1 MYFPS
6 RFDRARSIELAQ
18 LVTQAYDQ
26 LEAFQKGVPWNL
38 QGGYSLVR
46 QLTQEAGPARPWTQY
61 GSDMRVLRRS
71 ALARNHAYP
80 IGFIAQKGSESFVV
94 FRGTTTVS
102 EWIRNLNVRLSGYVL
117 SGFGSVHDGFL
128 ETYVAMRK
136 TLLEALGKLNPRS
149 RLFVTGHSLGAALAT
164 LALPDIAV
172 NTPFARPV
180 MYTYGSPRVG
190 DNRFCMAF
198 DQKFGDTSFRVV
210 NTSDIVVSLP
220 LPAPVFGIIGGYF
233 SHVEKPVDFTVQAN
247 DLEKNHSIQTYRS
260 ALTSAQKATWSLRNV
275 FGRSPRRT

>member
-1 MYFPS
+1 MYFPPA
-6 RFDRARSIELAQ
+6 FDVARSTELAF

-26 LEAFQKGVPWNL
+26 LEACLKGVPWDL

-46 QLTQEAGPARPWTQY
+46 QLVQETGPARDRTQY
-61 GSDMRVLRRS
+61 RSDLRVFRGS
-71 ALARNHAYP
+71 AAERNRAYP
-80 IGFIAQKGSESFVV
+80 IGFVAQKGSESFIA

-117 SGFGSVHDGFL
+117 GGFGRVHEGFL
-128 ETYVAMRK
+128 ETYVSMRK
-136 TLLEALGKLNPRS
+136 ALLEAVGRLNPRN

-164 LALPDIAV
+164 LALPDIAAA
-172 NTPFARPV
+172 TPFARPV

-190 DNRFCMAF
+190 DNQFCTAF
-198 DQKFGDTSFRVV
+198 NGTCGKDSFRIV

-220 LPAPVFGIIGGYF
+220 LPAPVFGVIGGYF

-247 DLEKNHSIQTYRS
+247 DLERNHSMETYRS
-260 ALTSAQKATWSLRNV
+260 ALISARKGMWSLRRV
-275 FGRSPRRT
+275 LGRGGSAS